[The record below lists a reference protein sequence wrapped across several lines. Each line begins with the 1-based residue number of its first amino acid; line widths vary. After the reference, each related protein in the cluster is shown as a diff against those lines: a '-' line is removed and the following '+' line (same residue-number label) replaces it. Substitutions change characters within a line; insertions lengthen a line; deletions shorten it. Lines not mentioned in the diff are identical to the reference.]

1 MLLRCVRV
9 ESTFI
14 AMGTDITRRHNLTE
28 RQSAFLKLVVSGV
41 DPGPAYLMAG
51 YMGNAQEAAS
61 NGATLLRNP
70 AILAALHIEVGRQ
83 LASDAL
89 VARRVAVKIL
99 QDDSVAAKVRA
110 DLAVKMLRLAGH
122 VEPRAAI
129 ADNGPVKTLSE
140 MSTEELRSRAAQL
153 EDEIAARARPVN
165 AASSANAGQLD
176 LQAIDIIE

>member
-1 MLLRCVRV
+1 MGGMHRAVAIRSDLSELQAAFVRNILAGDAPGRAYENSGYSETGINASKNASRLL
-9 ESTFI
+9 
-14 AMGTDITRRHNLTE
+14 H
-28 RQSAFLKLVVSGV
+28 
-41 DPGPAYLMAG
+41 
-51 YMGNAQEAAS
+51 
-61 NGATLLRNP
+61 NP
-70 AILAALHIEVGRQ
+70 AVLAALHVGLAKQ
-83 LASDAL
+83 LQADAII
-89 VARRVAVKIL
+89 ARRVAMEIL
-99 QDDSVAAKVRA
+99 QDTEQSGKVRA

-165 AASSANAGQLD
+165 AASSANAGPLD